1 MPRSQREVAAPEAV
15 GISTKMLAVA
25 ACSPWAALA
34 ATTPDSLLSLV
45 KSELRPNSYLLKSSS
60 AASKIDEACREL
72 EADGTTPAWPRDLML
87 LDGRWKLVYSSTLAL
102 PLPPIEAV
110 SGPLSGLLEDLP
122 FAPRSVEQRIDV
134 YKRRCINVV
143 SLSPWPSGGPAQ
155 LLSALP
161 FIGGALSSLESSLVT
176 LELDHR
182 FSVEGEGGTS
192 GGVRRAAAGSVVD
205 LQLEQVRRRLSKDAK
220 GEDGAAFD
228 DGWNDMLNPQVRKE
242 VRAAEQ
248 AAQQGPLF
256 GNPLLDAV
264 PRETAYEL
272 PDGLGAFVSGSFE
285 TPYAGENVR
294 ISRGTFGGPIAE
306 LRIFERVGQAK
317 AKVYAT
323 WQEEV
328 RASPLV
334 HLPTHAPLSRAHPTS
349 S

>member
-1 MPRSQREVAAPEAV
+1 M
-15 GISTKMLAVA
+15 
-25 ACSPWAALA
+25 
-34 ATTPDSLLSLV
+34 
-45 KSELRPNSYLLKSSS
+45 
-60 AASKIDEACREL
+60 
-72 EADGTTPAWPRDLML
+72 
-87 LDGRWKLVYSSTLAL
+87 
-102 PLPPIEAV
+102 
-110 SGPLSGLLEDLP
+110 
-122 FAPRSVEQRIDV
+122 
-134 YKRRCINVV
+134 
-143 SLSPWPSGGPAQ
+143 
-155 LLSALP
+155 
-161 FIGGALSSLESSLVT
+161 T

-323 WQEEV
+323 WQEEEDALAA
-328 RASPLV
+328 ASAAGQELGEFDDRWQEGGFEEQEAMDFADDYDYDDYG
-334 HLPTHAPLSRAHPTS
+334 APDS
-349 S
+349 